1 MIRFENIE
9 KSFGKIQVLNQISV
23 QFEKGQS
30 IAMIGPNGSGKTTLI
45 KLILGMIIPTNGQI
59 FVENKSIKNDFTYR
73 NKIGYMPQ
81 IGHYPPNLKVKQL
94 FDMLVDIRVGNKSQ
108 EHLDNELIDA
118 FSLRDIYEK
127 PLGTLSGGTTQK
139 VSAALAFLFNP
150 DILILD
156 EPTAGL
162 DPLSSEILKE
172 KIIKENLNGK
182 LIIITSHVLS
192 DLDELVTHIFYIQ
205 EGKMQFFK
213 DLENLKEEV
222 GEVKLNKIIAKLM
235 KKKVDFK
242 LDKKQVEFNYETPIK
257 IFI

>member
-45 KLILGMIIPTNGQI
+45 KLILGMIIPTKGQI

-73 NKIGYMPQ
+73 SKIGYMPQ

-150 DILILD
+150 EILILD

-192 DLDELVTHIFYIQ
+192 DLDELATHIFYIQ

-242 LDKKQVEFNYETPIK
+242 IDKKQVEFCYEAPNK